1 MSSVC
6 RAAPSNARAPA
17 GRPRRRIETNGVAV
31 DRVRAA
37 LRAAGLQSEVAEFP
51 AGTRTAEDAAR
62 ALGTTVAQIVKSLV
76 FLADGR
82 PVLALVSGA
91 NRVDERKLAAACRA
105 ERVSK
110 ADAGR
115 VREAT
120 GFAIGGVPPL
130 GHHRPLPVVL
140 DQDLLQH
147 EVVFAAAGTP
157 TAVFPI
163 APADLLRV
171 TGAQSADIRVDV

>member
-1 MSSVC
+1 
-6 RAAPSNARAPA
+6 
-17 GRPRRRIETNGVAV
+17 
-31 DRVRAA
+31 VRAA
-37 LRAAGLQSEVAEFP
+37 LRAASLNADIQEFP

-91 NRVDERKLAAACRA
+91 NRVDERKLAAACGAQRI
-105 ERVSK
+105 VK
-110 ADAGR
+110 ADADT

-120 GFAIGGVPPL
+120 GFGIGGVPPM
-130 GHHRPLPVVL
+130 GHRRPLRAFI

-147 EVVFAAAGTP
+147 DVVYAAAGTS
-157 TAVFPI
+157 TAVFP
-163 APADLLRV
+163 V
-171 TGAQSADIRVDV
+171 TPGELIRASGAQPVDLRQV

>member
-1 MSSVC
+1 M
-6 RAAPSNARAPA
+6 
-17 GRPRRRIETNGVAV
+17 

-37 LRAAGLQSEVAEFP
+37 LRAAGLNADIQEFP

-91 NRVDERKLAAACRA
+91 NRVDERKLAAACGA
-105 ERVSK
+105 QRVEK
-110 ADAGR
+110 ADADT

-120 GFAIGGVPPL
+120 GFGIGGVPPL
-130 GHHRPLPVVL
+130 GHRRPLRAFI
-140 DQDLLQH
+140 DQDLLRH
-147 EVVFAAAGTP
+147 DVVYAAAGTP
-157 TAVFPI
+157 TAVFPVT
-163 APADLLRV
+163 PQELLRAS
-171 TGAQSADIRVDV
+171 GAQAVDLRQE